1 MDVTTISLIC
11 ATVVTTVTA
20 LVAVFQK
27 NIRKSSCWGGSIE
40 FKSNTPPTPTVT
52 QPVATTP
59 ANTMGPSPS
68 ASCAEPIH
76 ISISSV

>member
-40 FKSNTPPTPTVT
+40 FKSNTPPVT

-59 ANTMGPSPS
+59 ANMRGPSPS
-68 ASCAEPIH
+68 GSWAEPVH
-76 ISISSV
+76 ISITSV